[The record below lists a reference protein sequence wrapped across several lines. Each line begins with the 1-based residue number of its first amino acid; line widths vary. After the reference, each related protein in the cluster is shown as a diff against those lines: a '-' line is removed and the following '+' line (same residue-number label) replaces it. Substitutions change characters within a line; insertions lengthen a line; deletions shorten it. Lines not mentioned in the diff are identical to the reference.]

1 MSNNKSGSAEN
12 AGKQVASN
20 KEQTAPTISSKVE
33 GKEISALRSD
43 VEELSSEV
51 QTAVGDLK
59 KSIADIRSSVSEIEN
74 PFNLLRE
81 VSNEKEIENL
91 KGEGLPVGVKSL
103 ILEKPEE
110 DEKQEEKLEPE
121 PVEPPK
127 EVVIKERPNKMLI
140 PMPQNSAKASPY
152 LDWIWDLL
160 DAGLTPENIR
170 QFACSCELMN
180 YLPNQAS
187 VLIYSLA
194 VTAEKIRS
202 VGFTKGHLLL
212 FMYKAAAMSKTNLDP
227 EDMEALID
235 ITEEQMGKSDK
246 NRGLNKWVSR

>member
-1 MSNNKSGSAEN
+1 LSNNKSGSAEN
-12 AGKQVASN
+12 AGKQAVSN
-20 KEQTAPTISSKVE
+20 KEQVAPVISSKVE
-33 GKEISALRSD
+33 DVKNNEISALRTD
-43 VEELSSEV
+43 VEDLSSEV

-103 ILEKPEE
+103 ILEKQ
-110 DEKQEEKLEPE
+110 EKNETQEEKLEPK

-127 EVVIKERPNKMLI
+127 EAVIKERTNRMLI
-140 PMPQNSAKASPY
+140 PLPQNSAKASPY
-152 LDWIWDLL
+152 IDWIWDLL

-170 QFACSCELMN
+170 QLACSCELMN
-180 YLPNQAS
+180 YLPHQAS
-187 VLIYSLA
+187 ILIYSLA
-194 VTAEKIRS
+194 LTAEKMRS

-212 FMYKAAAMSKTNLDP
+212 FLYKAAAMSKTNLDP
-227 EDMEALID
+227 EDMEALIN
-235 ITEEQMGKSDK
+235 ITEQQLDKSDK
-246 NRGLNKWVSR
+246 NRGM